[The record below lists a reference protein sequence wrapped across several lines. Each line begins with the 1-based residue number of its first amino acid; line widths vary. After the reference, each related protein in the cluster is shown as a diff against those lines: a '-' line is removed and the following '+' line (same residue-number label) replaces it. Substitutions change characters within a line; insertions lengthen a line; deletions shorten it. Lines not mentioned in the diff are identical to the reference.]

1 MPGRGR
7 GDLGGDMGIG
17 RSLGLPSSWGPS
29 MTKTNAMQLV
39 FSSGPAPMEPITLE
53 PGSRTIVGR
62 GSGCGVILDDQLGSV
77 SRKHLEISHTDGQ
90 WIARDLESRNGS
102 FLDGQRIAPDQPA
115 QLMPGGL
122 LQIGSWAFRVSTG
135 PGQHER
141 KTMPATLVQTLDD
154 TSDDAQL
161 FERVH
166 DEPLARLASHRLA
179 ALLECSDLIHSSENL
194 TQAGEAAIG
203 AMLSSTGYVR
213 GAFTGPAS
221 ETGVVET
228 LAFQSRIPG
237 EDLSSVRFSRSLLKM
252 ASEGEVVRV
261 TSSAGRANYGQSIA
275 ELDIHSALCIPIM
288 IDGSAIGYL
297 YLDARGSEHQVS
309 HDASSFGRA
318 VGRLLG
324 LTAANLRN
332 KELQIRQVEMQ
343 YDLNAAARAQRMLLP
358 PAAGTVGGI
367 GYSMS
372 MRPGRFVAGDLF
384 GVVPLEDGRVCVFL
398 GDVSGKGAGSAIMM
412 ATTQSYIH
420 AMLEQQQDIAQIMN
434 KLNRH
439 VADRSHGGMFVT
451 MWIGML
457 DPRDGVDEL
466 QVEFIDAGHGHW
478 LLTREGAD
486 AETPAYTGCLVVG
499 IDPNHR
505 FVAERITLARGE
517 RLVLFSDGVVE
528 QKSPETH
535 EEFGLPRTGQVL
547 RSCSSPSQDVER
559 LVSSVVEYARSEQ
572 LDDDMTI
579 ASIGIACPAD
589 E

>member
-1 MPGRGR
+1 
-7 GDLGGDMGIG
+7 
-17 RSLGLPSSWGPS
+17 

-77 SRKHLEISHTDGQ
+77 SRKHLEIECSDGH
-90 WIARDLESRNGS
+90 WLARDLESRNGS
-102 FLDGQRIAPDQPA
+102 FLDGQRIAPEEPA
-115 QLMPGGL
+115 RLMPGGL

-297 YLDARGSEHQVS
+297 YLDARGSE
-309 HDASSFGRA
+309 
-318 VGRLLG
+318 
-324 LTAANLRN
+324 
-332 KELQIRQVEMQ
+332 
-343 YDLNAAARAQRMLLP
+343 
-358 PAAGTVGGI
+358 
-367 GYSMS
+367 
-372 MRPGRFVAGDLF
+372 
-384 GVVPLEDGRVCVFL
+384 
-398 GDVSGKGAGSAIMM
+398 
-412 ATTQSYIH
+412 
-420 AMLEQQQDIAQIMN
+420 
-434 KLNRH
+434 
-439 VADRSHGGMFVT
+439 
-451 MWIGML
+451 
-457 DPRDGVDEL
+457 
-466 QVEFIDAGHGHW
+466 
-478 LLTREGAD
+478 
-486 AETPAYTGCLVVG
+486 
-499 IDPNHR
+499 
-505 FVAERITLARGE
+505 
-517 RLVLFSDGVVE
+517 
-528 QKSPETH
+528 
-535 EEFGLPRTGQVL
+535 
-547 RSCSSPSQDVER
+547 
-559 LVSSVVEYARSEQ
+559 
-572 LDDDMTI
+572 
-579 ASIGIACPAD
+579 
-589 E
+589 